1 MSAFKT
7 VRAVTML
14 VIGRALGGAREA
26 DGNT

>member
-7 VRAVTML
+7 ARAVTIL
-14 VIGRALGGAREA
+14 VIGLALGGAREA

>member
-1 MSAFKT
+1 MSEFKT

-14 VIGRALGGAREA
+14 VIGLALGGAREA